1 MRALPWLDPDRIG
14 FPPGE
19 EALEDP
25 PGLLAAGG
33 DLSPARLEAAYAA
46 GIFPWFD
53 DSSPIL
59 WWCPEPRAVIRPGEV
74 HVGRTLR
81 RRLARAD
88 YEVTMDRAFEAV
100 IRACAAPRQPGGGT
114 WITEDML
121 DAYLALHARG
131 SAHSVEVWIDGRLAG
146 GLYGVALGRA
156 FFGESMFTRVTDAS
170 KLAFVHLLG
179 QLGAWGFPLVDCQ
192 MPNPH
197 LDRLGVHEMP
207 RRAFLT
213 EIGELVRLAPVPAPW
228 EMRWCWRG
236 REPAPA

>member
-1 MRALPWLDPDRIG
+1 MRALPWLDPAAIE

-19 EALEDP
+19 TALEDP

-59 WWCPEPRAVIRPGEV
+59 WWCPEPRAVIRPGEA

-81 RRLARAD
+81 RRLARSD

-121 DAYLALHARG
+121 DAYLALHERG

-146 GLYGVALGRA
+146 GLYGVAIGRA
-156 FFGESMFTRVTDAS
+156 FFGESMFTHVTDAS
-170 KLAFVHLLG
+170 KLAFVYLLG

-207 RRAFLT
+207 RREFLP
-213 EIGELVRLAPVPAPW
+213 EIRELVRREPIPAPW
-228 EMRWCWRG
+228 EMRWRWG
-236 REPAPA
+236 NGEPAPA

>member
-1 MRALPWLDPDRIG
+1 MRPLPWLDPRTLE

-19 EALEDP
+19 TAFEEP

-33 DLSPARLEAAYAA
+33 DLSAERLEAAYAA
-46 GIFPWFD
+46 GVFPWFD
-53 DSSPIL
+53 DDSPIL
-59 WWCPEPRAVIRPGEV
+59 WWCPDPRAVIRPGEA

-81 RRLARAD
+81 RRLGRRD
-88 YEVTMDRAFEAV
+88 YAVTMDRAFEAV
-100 IRACAAPRQPGGGT
+100 IHACAAPRSPGGGT

-121 DAYLALHARG
+121 AAYVALHARG
-131 SAHSVEVWIDGRLAG
+131 SAHSVEVWIDGELAG

-207 RRAFLT
+207 RHDFLT
-213 EIGELVRLAPVPAPW
+213 EVSRLV
-228 EMRWCWRG
+228 
-236 REPAPA
+236 REPAVPGPWTLTWRWGD